1 MRIGID
7 IRLQNESGV
16 GRYIRNLVEW
26 LPKIDKKNEYSLIAP
41 KIRWHSL
48 KEQILFPRVLEKE
61 GFDLVHFP
69 YFSVPTLYKRP
80 FVVTIH
86 DLTINHFPTGKASTL
101 SHPVYLLKHLGYRFV
116 LNQAIKNAKKIIV
129 PSKSTKK
136 EILEHFKA
144 PEEKVVVA
152 YEGVDFGKIDKR
164 PHLRNAKSPIQKE
177 SYFLY
182 VGNAYPH
189 KNLKRLVEAFQSAIN
204 PVKSSLRSDHG
215 AGNQQSTISNLKLVL
230 VGREDYFYTRLK
242 KKVKEMGLSN
252 QVIFYGEANDQELS
266 WLYQNAIALV
276 LPSLMEGFGLPAL
289 EAMACGSLVLASDIP
304 ALKEVCGEVAIYFK
318 PEKIEEIIDA
328 LYKAMNVS
336 AKSKYQRRELAK
348 ERAKLFSWQKMAEQ
362 TLRVYES
369 CFSL

>member
-1 MRIGID
+1 MELAFSHFFMRIGID
-7 IRLQNESGV
+7 VRLQNESGV

-69 YFSVPTLYKRP
+69 YFSVPALYKGP

-101 SHPVYLLKHLGYRFV
+101 SYPVYLLKHLGYRFV
-116 LNQAIKNAKKIIV
+116 LKQAIKNAKKIIV

-136 EILEHFKA
+136 EILEHFTI
-144 PEEKVVVA
+144 PEKKIVVI
-152 YEGVDFGKIDKR
+152 YEGVSEKIKNNRTVLRSSKR
-164 PHLRNAKSPIQKE
+164 TVLEK

-189 KNLKRLVEAFQSAIN
+189 KNLERLSEAF
-204 PVKSSLRSDHG
+204 
-215 AGNQQSTISNLKLVL
+215 LKLKDLKLIL

-304 ALKEVCGEVAIYFK
+304 ALKEVCGETAVYFD
-318 PEKIEEIIDA
+318 PYNVEEMEDKMSHV
-328 LYKAMNVS
+328 LTRDDKGQ
-336 AKSKYQRRELAK
+336 YQRRIREGK
-348 ERAKLFSWQKMAEQ
+348 ERAKMFSWKKMAEQ
-362 TLRVYES
+362 TLKVYEN
-369 CFSL
+369 CLV